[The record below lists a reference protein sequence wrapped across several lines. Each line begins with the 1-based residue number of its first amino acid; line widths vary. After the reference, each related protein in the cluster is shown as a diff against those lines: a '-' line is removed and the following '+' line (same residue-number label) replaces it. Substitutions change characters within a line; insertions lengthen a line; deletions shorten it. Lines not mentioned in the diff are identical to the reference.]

1 MNRVQSVIDFIL
13 NRNNARNDFKL
24 AKIEAQREDLKR
36 IEYIRKMLPVS
47 TRAEE
52 EIIVIDGHICE
63 QQIVLGTLKGLS
75 SGFPDILRRDFLES
89 ICTVNNP
96 KAVVKYHVCAT
107 KNRMDQAV
115 KETDESLSN
124 LNFTLHKETVDNPS
138 LMNIGASE
146 DINNLVAQAKRL
158 HRGQPQFSASI
169 ILSIRACCDTKEE
182 SLELIK
188 SVRIIINQKLSDFD
202 VNGKPPIMKTMEAY
216 RTTMNIPVRSTRM
229 EVEIFPNYLALL
241 MPFAAATVGNTDDGY
256 PTAIDRRTGQ
266 TIYDDPKKNYH
277 STYTGP
283 NGSGKTISLL
293 KDLANELDI
302 LNRKMVVVT
311 PKYEASL
318 VNVAKAYGQDR
329 ATYIKIGPSSE
340 YNINP
345 LQIIQYGETNEYTYA
360 NHVRVLL
367 LTLNT
372 LFKGSE
378 ESRDKD
384 GQIVQSLEE
393 LYISR
398 GIYPDDPNTW
408 KDADWPLLTDLN
420 LLWIER
426 AEKDPSNLTKR
437 ALAGKLTQAPLLW
450 KYLSRKTNVDLSKD
464 ILLFDLSDITSD
476 ISEALFTYITC
487 MLVTIF
493 KNSKNTGGVNI
504 AADEVGVLFRNEL
517 VRDFLVDVLRMG
529 RSGDVHL
536 KICAQSPIDY
546 TVNPTVDAMIRANV
560 SKHKM
565 FGKLLQKHN
574 VPHFQKYYSLT
585 DEQVKSWLIGSQAGE
600 GIMIL
605 NNIIVPFK
613 TVLTKW
619 ESDLLI
625 VDEMN
630 KPIIQK
636 TASIPEFSLLNAVYN
651 NLVEEHGVVFN
662 SWINASQKTMNELGF
677 IAKTVPHW
685 IGGGQHKV
693 YVRKSLVNEN
703 WMISNQGIEHKT
715 GAIEVASVLLA
726 AGFPA
731 KIDDFKDVD
740 VSTNI
745 NGKRIAFEIEVSH
758 KKAADLNTKKS
769 NAQQNH
775 DIVYFIVTGD
785 NIDDVAKAIG
795 SENVIPRGGRFAEIL
810 QELIKVR

>member
-1 MNRVQSVIDFIL
+1 
-13 NRNNARNDFKL
+13 
-24 AKIEAQREDLKR
+24 
-36 IEYIRKMLPVS
+36 
-47 TRAEE
+47 
-52 EIIVIDGHICE
+52 
-63 QQIVLGTLKGLS
+63 
-75 SGFPDILRRDFLES
+75 
-89 ICTVNNP
+89 
-96 KAVVKYHVCAT
+96 
-107 KNRMDQAV
+107 
-115 KETDESLSN
+115 
-124 LNFTLHKETVDNPS
+124 
-138 LMNIGASE
+138 
-146 DINNLVAQAKRL
+146 
-158 HRGQPQFSASI
+158 
-169 ILSIRACCDTKEE
+169 
-182 SLELIK
+182 
-188 SVRIIINQKLSDFD
+188 
-202 VNGKPPIMKTMEAY
+202 
-216 RTTMNIPVRSTRM
+216 
-229 EVEIFPNYLALL
+229 
-241 MPFAAATVGNTDDGY
+241 
-256 PTAIDRRTGQ
+256 
-266 TIYDDPKKNYH
+266 
-277 STYTGP
+277 
-283 NGSGKTISLL
+283 
-293 KDLANELDI
+293 
-302 LNRKMVVVT
+302 
-311 PKYEASL
+311 
-318 VNVAKAYGQDR
+318 
-329 ATYIKIGPSSE
+329 
-340 YNINP
+340 
-345 LQIIQYGETNEYTYA
+345 
-360 NHVRVLL
+360 
-367 LTLNT
+367 
-372 LFKGSE
+372 
-378 ESRDKD
+378 
-384 GQIVQSLEE
+384 
-393 LYISR
+393 
-398 GIYPDDPNTW
+398 
-408 KDADWPLLTDLN
+408 
-420 LLWIER
+420 
-426 AEKDPSNLTKR
+426 
-437 ALAGKLTQAPLLW
+437 
-450 KYLSRKTNVDLSKD
+450 
-464 ILLFDLSDITSD
+464 
-476 ISEALFTYITC
+476 
-487 MLVTIF
+487 
-493 KNSKNTGGVNI
+493 
-504 AADEVGVLFRNEL
+504 
-517 VRDFLVDVLRMG
+517 
-529 RSGDVHL
+529 
-536 KICAQSPIDY
+536 
-546 TVNPTVDAMIRANV
+546 
-560 SKHKM
+560 
-565 FGKLLQKHN
+565 
-574 VPHFQKYYSLT
+574 LT